1 MRKRFIGGG
10 VIPSS
15 TPESRMRGFASH
27 LFFCLFCP
35 VSELPSNKQKTMSF
49 APPAFR
55 SAIWEMVGLPQS
67 SISAPRKRDC
77 GTPSVMLRIAQHSN
91 PIFHPKFES
100 LATARLFLLYPAVGT
115 CSQTAGENKKDSGV
129 ATFKLW
135 RCPRGERKGMGV
147 TKQTLVCVVANPI
160 FESLARLFL
169 LYPVA

>member
-1 MRKRFIGGG
+1 MIKICITFVPDSETNYMVDVAQSVRVTDCGSEG
-10 VIPSS
+10 
-15 TPESRMRGFASH
+15 RGFESH
-27 LFFCLFCP
+27 LPPLKAGCEVLPRIFFCLFCP

-100 LATARLFLLYPAVGT
+100 LASQGFFIYIAVQTCLRTA
-115 CSQTAGENKKDSGV
+115 
-129 ATFKLW
+129 
-135 RCPRGERKGMGV
+135 
-147 TKQTLVCVVANPI
+147 I
-160 FESLARLFL
+160 
-169 LYPVA
+169 